1 MCLLLIVDYELLTLC
16 LQFLVLMLSISA
28 LMFVIGHYISGFT
41 LITVFGEY
49 YYFLTEDGVNKQN
62 VHNVVK
68 C

>member
-41 LITVFGEY
+41 LFTVFGKY
-49 YYFLTEDGVNKQN
+49 YYLLKQTEKRI
-62 VHNVVK
+62 
-68 C
+68 